1 MSGIINT
8 TKRFVKN
15 NGSTILSVLAMAGVV
30 TTTVL
35 AVKATPKALELI
47 KEDSRKNHDG
57 DPYAYTKKEAVASAW
72 SCYIP
77 TFVSAGATIC
87 CIASSSILNKK
98 AQESLTGAY
107 IFLENS
113 FREYKNK
120 VKELYGEEVH
130 NAVIDAI
137 VKEHASDD
145 VYISAPRLFSNYS
158 LDISD
163 SKEKEKKRLFYD
175 TNLNKYFETSLARVL
190 EAEYHVNRN
199 YVLRGFVSANE
210 WCDFL
215 GLGHIDNGDV
225 LSWSAYES
233 ELCWVD
239 FDHRLTHLD
248 DGTEVVIIESD
259 EFWPDLYEYEELDTP
274 PSHI

>member
-1 MSGIINT
+1 MNKFVKT
-8 TKRFVKN
+8 TKRFFRN
-15 NGSTILSVLAMAGVV
+15 NGSTILSVCAMAGVV
-30 TTTVL
+30 VTTIL
-35 AVKATPKALELI
+35 AIEATPKAVEMI
-47 KEDSRKNHDG
+47 KEDSKKNHEG
-57 DPYAYTKKEAVASAW
+57 DEKAYTKKEAIVSAW
-72 SCYIP
+72 KCYIP

-87 CIASSSILNKK
+87 CIASTNILNKK

-120 VKELYGEEVH
+120 LKELYGEEVH
-130 NAVIDAI
+130 NSVIDAI
-137 VKEHASDD
+137 AKEHVND
-145 VYISAPRLFSNYS
+145 VYITAPRLFSNYS

-163 SKEKEKKRLFYD
+163 SKEKEKVRLFYD
-175 TNLNKYFETSLARVL
+175 TNSNRYFETTFARVL

-210 WCDFL
+210 WYDFL
-215 GLGHIDNGDV
+215 GISHIDNGDT

-239 FDHRLTHLD
+239 FDHRLSYLD
-248 DGTEVVIIESD
+248 DGTEVVMIESD